1 LGSSRLSRIAPGFSR
16 GYINLHKR
24 GSWGLLKSQ
33 RIHQRRGTRTQE
45 EEHILEDFYYGE
57 GNLWC
62 EGVALPEIAEN
73 VGTPTY
79 VYSHAALERAY
90 EELDEAFS
98 GLDHLVCYAVKAN
111 GNLAVLRALASFGA
125 GADIVSGGEL
135 YRAMKAGFD
144 PKKVVFAGV
153 GKTEDELMAGLGERI
168 LLFNVESASELEHL
182 EHLAAR
188 HGKRA
193 RVSLR
198 VNPDVD
204 PGTHAHVATGQGS
217 SKFGIPVDE
226 ALTLAER
233 VGEYRYVDLI
243 GVHQH
248 IGSQITKLAPYA
260 EAVEKSAGLVSEL
273 QRRGF
278 DIKYFNM
285 GGGLGIR
292 YKDEEVPTP
301 RKLVDAVRPALEA
314 TGAKILCEMGRYIA
328 GNAGVLLTR
337 VIYRKKSG
345 DKSFLV
351 ADAGMNDLLR
361 PSLYEAHHEVRPVKE
376 SVATAPADLV
386 GPVCESGDY
395 LARDRD
401 LPDVAEGDLLA
412 LLGAGAYGFAMA
424 SNYNSRPR
432 PAEVLVH
439 GSRWAVVRERESYAD
454 LVKGELIPAFL

>member
-1 LGSSRLSRIAPGFSR
+1 M
-16 GYINLHKR
+16 
-24 GSWGLLKSQ
+24 
-33 RIHQRRGTRTQE
+33 
-45 EEHILEDFYYGE
+45 EDSYYYGE
-57 GNLWC
+57 DGLRC
-62 EGVALPEIAEN
+62 EDVALSEIAGT

-79 VYSHAALERAY
+79 VYSYDALEKAY
-90 EELDEAFS
+90 RELEEAFS
-98 GLDHLVCYAVKAN
+98 GLDHMICYAVKAN
-111 GNLAVLRALASFGA
+111 SNLSVLRALASFGA

-168 LLFNVESASELEHL
+168 LLFNVESASELEHI
-182 EHLAAR
+182 ERLAMR

-193 RVSLR
+193 RVALR

-204 PGTHAHVATGQGS
+204 PETHAHVSTGHGA

-226 ALTLAER
+226 ALALAER
-233 VGEYRYVDLI
+233 VLEYRCIDLI

-260 EAVEKSAGLVSEL
+260 ESVEKSAQLVDEL
-273 QRRGF
+273 KRRGF
-278 DIKYFNM
+278 DIKYFNI

-292 YKDEEVPTP
+292 YKDEETP
-301 RKLVDAVRPALEA
+301 GPKELVDAVRPTLEA
-314 TGAKILCEMGRYIA
+314 LGTSGTKILCEMGRYIA
-328 GNAGVLLTR
+328 GNAGILLTR
-337 VIYRKKSG
+337 VIYRKRSG
-345 DKSFLV
+345 GKNFLV

-361 PSLYEAHHEVRPVKE
+361 PSLYDAYHEVRPVNDG
-376 SVATAPADLV
+376 AAAAPADLV

-401 LPDVAEGDLLA
+401 LPDAAEGDLLA
-412 LLGAGAYGFAMA
+412 LMSAGAYGFSMA

-432 PAEVLVH
+432 PAEVLVK
-439 GSRWAVVRERESYAD
+439 GDRWAVVREREHLAD
-454 LVKGELIPAFL
+454 LVKGEIVPAFL

>member
-1 LGSSRLSRIAPGFSR
+1 LD
-16 GYINLHKR
+16 
-24 GSWGLLKSQ
+24 
-33 RIHQRRGTRTQE
+33 
-45 EEHILEDFYYGE
+45 DFYYEE
-57 GNLWC
+57 GGLRC
-62 EGVALPEIAEN
+62 EGVALSEIAEST
-73 VGTPTY
+73 GTPTY

-111 GNLAVLRALASFGA
+111 GNLAVLRSLASFGA

-135 YRAMKAGFD
+135 YRVMRAGFD

-182 EHLAAR
+182 ERFAAR
-188 HGKRA
+188 HGKTA

-204 PGTHAHVATGQGS
+204 PDTHSHVSTGHGT
-217 SKFGIPVDE
+217 SKFGIPIDE
-226 ALTLAER
+226 ALSLAER
-233 VGEYRYVDLI
+233 MGEYRCVKLI

-248 IGSQITKLAPYA
+248 IGSQISKLPPYA
-260 EAVEKSAGLVSEL
+260 ESVEKSAGLVEEL
-273 QRRGF
+273 KRRGF
-278 DIKYFNM
+278 DVKYFNI

-292 YKDEEVPTP
+292 YKDEEVPSP
-301 RKLVDAVRPALEA
+301 KELVDAIRPTLEA
-314 TGAKILCEMGRYIA
+314 TGTKILCEMGRYIA

-337 VIYRKKSG
+337 VIYRKQSG
-345 DKSFLV
+345 GKNFLV

-361 PSLYEAHHEVRPVKE
+361 PSLYDAYHEVRPVRDG
-376 SVATAPADLV
+376 AAAIPADLV

-401 LPDVAEGDLLA
+401 LPDAAEGDLLA
-412 LLGAGAYGFAMA
+412 LMGAGAYGFSMA

-432 PAEVLVH
+432 PAEVLVR
-439 GSRWAVVRERESYAD
+439 GDRWATVREREYLAD
-454 LVKGELIPAFL
+454 LIRREVVPAFL